1 MINLQNIK
9 IILVETTHPGNI
21 GAAARAMKNMCLENM
36 VLVNPQCPV
45 GQIAFARSSGAH
57 SVLDNVQ
64 QFDTLQQAV
73 ADCHVVFGTSARLRS
88 MPMPFVSPEQACEEI
103 NHKEDG
109 LKIAFVF
116 GREHSG
122 LTNDEMDCCHYAL
135 TIPTNEQ
142 FSSLNLAAAVQVVCY
157 ELFKHSRVVGEVVEN
172 MPERA
177 SMSELQGLLKHL
189 EKTLVDIEFLNP
201 ENPKLLMKR
210 LTQVSMRQQLT
221 QNEVNI
227 FRGILTAVNKMLYR
241 KKNE

>member
-1 MINLQNIK
+1 MINLQNVK

-21 GAAARAMKNMCLENM
+21 GAAARAMKNMCLENL

-57 SVLDNVQ
+57 SLLDNMQ

-73 ADCHVVFGTSARLRS
+73 ADCHVVFGTSARIRS
-88 MPMPFVSPEQACEEI
+88 MPMPFVSPEQACKEI
-103 NHKEDG
+103 NNKEADI
-109 LKIAFVF
+109 KVAIVF

-122 LTNDEMDCCHYAL
+122 LTNEEMDCCHYAL
-135 TIPTNEQ
+135 TIPTNDK
-142 FSSLNLAAAVQVVCY
+142 FSSLNIAAAVQVVCY
-157 ELFKHSRVVGEVVEN
+157 ELFKHSKDDL
-172 MPERA
+172 PDTILDKTDRA
-177 SMSELQGLLKHL
+177 SMNEVHDLVAHL
-189 EKTLVDIEFLNP
+189 EKTLIDIDFLNP

-227 FRGILTAVNKMLYR
+227 FRGILSAVNKQT
-241 KKNE
+241 KANDN